1 MSDPLSEHI
10 LRTAVE
16 KPDDSNPLN
25 VLNRIAAYENMA
37 HAARKSGDERS
48 FSALMDE
55 ADSLRDLYKRLLKA
69 GVEGWPFW
77 DEPPKRRRR

>member
-1 MSDPLSEHI
+1 MSDPLSERI

-37 HAARKSGDERS
+37 HAARKVGDKRS
-48 FSALMDE
+48 FNALMDE
-55 ADSLRDLYKRLLKA
+55 ADSLRDLYKRLVKA

-77 DEPPKRRRR
+77 